1 MAKSLQDQLL
11 AAGALKKDR
20 ATKLKKDN
28 HKQAKQRL
36 RGAAAP
42 DEIKVSARQ
51 AQAEKA
57 ERDRALSRELQAAM
71 ERKAILAQ
79 VRQLIE
85 TNRIDNSG
93 AETAHNF
100 SDQGVIRTIYV
111 TEQQHTALIAGHL
124 AIVQL
129 DESYTLVPAPVAAK
143 IMEREPAAIA
153 LMNSADQARPAAED
167 GYAEYQIPDDLTW

>member
-20 ATKLKKDN
+20 ATKLKKDK

-42 DEIKVSARQ
+42 DEIKVGAQQ

-85 TNRIDNSG
+85 TNRIDSSG
-93 AETAHNF
+93 AETPHNF
-100 SDQGVIRTIYV
+100 TDQGVIRTIYV
-111 TEQQHTALIAGHL
+111 TAQQHTDLIAGHL
-124 AIVQL
+124 AIVQF
-129 DESYTLVPAPVAAK
+129 EQSYALVAAPVAAK
-143 IMEREPAAIA
+143 IMEREPAAVA
-153 LMNSADQARPAAED
+153 LMNQADETGAAGED
-167 GYAEYQIPDDLTW
+167 AYAAYQIPDDLTW